1 MQLKSF
7 RETFGKDKKGS
18 KNGADPETACLN
30 EGNKVSITIKK
41 PSIYNIKLRDLEA
54 SKKYTIRVNTII
66 NGRTIASRS
75 EGIEAI
81 YGDS

>member
-7 RETFGKDKKGS
+7 RETFGKNKKGS
-18 KNGADPETACLN
+18 HDADPETACLN
-30 EGNKVSITIKK
+30 DGNKVSITIKK
-41 PSIYNIKLRDLEA
+41 PSVYNIKLRDLEA

-81 YGDS
+81 SSDS